1 LIPCVYSIWFKNIIM
16 LAQVQLAHDLASP
29 PSSTDKLVQDTFQT
43 YQNGILAMIGSL
55 GRDCLWV
62 IVKGTLLVIYCLIL
76 CLMLFLS
83 CADMIWV
90 FCFHRLA
97 CLFWTH
103 AMSLHTPSWHPYFLF
118 VCTMDLIVI
127 CNIWPGHHLS
137 VLRVCKTC
145 YLIRLARTMP
155 SHGFFSSKSCVFFL
169 NFVRIWIHRL
179 TLLVDFE
186 KAYDRV
192 NWDFLQEILLRKGF
206 SALMVHRLMRLVK
219 GGQDGNQC

>member
-1 LIPCVYSIWFKNIIM
+1 LIIYHFANSMFLSVFNCAGLLVSAVQYWISYWS
-16 LAQVQLAHDLASP
+16 LAFIVSGSKISLCWLKFNWPMTWQVQHHRLTTLFRIHFRP
-29 PSSTDKLVQDTFQT
+29 TKM
-43 YQNGILAMIGSL
+43 AMIGSL

-137 VLRVCKTC
+137 VLRVCKTW

-155 SHGFFSSKSCVFFL
+155 SHGFFLEQLACFLLEFSSGLYSQ
-169 NFVRIWIHRL
+169 IDI
-179 TLLVDFE
+179 
-186 KAYDRV
+186 A
-192 NWDFLQEILLRKGF
+192 
-206 SALMVHRLMRLVK
+206 
-219 GGQDGNQC
+219 GGYCGWSYLSL